1 MKVAGEGDSSSIAEL
16 CAGISGR
23 AWFCLRTHLKHEHI
37 AAAHLRA
44 IAGVEAFNP
53 QLRVLRSTRRGRRWS
68 TECLFPNY
76 VFARFV
82 LASVLEKVNYTPGVK
97 FVLRFGDR
105 VPEIP
110 DEVIENLRQE
120 LAETASEVITDS
132 PSEGDQVEIVD
143 GAFAGTKALVTQVM
157 PGEQRARVLIE
168 VMGRSV
174 PAELSL
180 GLVLFNRKNAAE
192 IALKR
197 AAAAAVKQAATV
209 SVPLTNKGSGEIRE
223 RVTGM
228 C

>member
-1 MKVAGEGDSSSIAEL
+1 MKISGEGNSSSIAEL
-16 CAGISGR
+16 CAGTSGR

-37 AAAHLRA
+37 AAAHLRS

-82 LASVLEKVNYTPGVK
+82 LASLLEKVSYTPGVK

-105 VPEIP
+105 VPEVP
-110 DEVIENLRQE
+110 DQVIENLREE

-132 PSEGDQVEIVD
+132 PSEGDQIEIVD

-157 PGEQRARVLIE
+157 PGEQRARVLID

-174 PAELSL
+174 PAELNL
-180 GLVLFNRKNAAE
+180 GLVLFNRKHAAE

-197 AAAAAVKQAATV
+197 AAQTAVKQAPV
-209 SVPLTNKGSGEIRE
+209 VPGPLAKVASNGTCG